1 MVGTSTITHFNR
13 FHLTFNHITFSYTAN
28 GDKLDVYSLRTL
40 RFLCEPCGKNFNR
53 KGRKDLRRVRK
64 EKRPVCVKVK
74 YNTIPVQPSA
84 TDVAQMKTILGIDPG
99 LNITGYGVIDV
110 STGKV
115 RLLEAGVVRSRA
127 LPDTARNSDG
137 GGQGLVRKVKEI
149 YDGVREVIEMFSPEV
164 MAMEELYSHYDRPRT
179 AIQMGHARGCI
190 CLAAAQSD
198 IAVVSYGAT
207 KVKKLLTGSGHATK
221 DQVQRAIQ
229 LELGLEQL
237 PSPAD
242 VADAIALALC
252 HHYHDRFGVSNL
264 PDAIKGNFPG
274 NTVLR

>member
-1 MVGTSTITHFNR
+1 
-13 FHLTFNHITFSYTAN
+13 
-28 GDKLDVYSLRTL
+28 
-40 RFLCEPCGKNFNR
+40 
-53 KGRKDLRRVRK
+53 
-64 EKRPVCVKVK
+64 
-74 YNTIPVQPSA
+74 
-84 TDVAQMKTILGIDPG
+84 MKTILGIDPG

-110 STGKV
+110 SSGKV
-115 RLLEAGVVRSRA
+115 RLLEAGVVRSK
-127 LPDTARNSDG
+127 SDG
-137 GGQGLVRKVKEI
+137 DGQGLVRKVKEI

-164 MAMEELYSHYDRPRT
+164 MAMEELYTHYDRPRT

-190 CLAAAQSD
+190 CLAAAQSG

-229 LELGLEQL
+229 LEFGLEQL